1 MKYWLAKIIDEI
13 DFQRKSQEDV
23 AKHLGISGPAFSKNL
38 SGKSELNFLNMIKL
52 VKDLYED
59 NVELTFMVREFCKK
73 MNGKKNIRIA
83 MEYANAIGDFELLRI
98 AVQKG
103 FNSNNTLTKE
113 WAFVYEMV
121 LIRLKR
127 FLSDKSLLE
136 ELNERKK
143 HRTVK
148 SDEAKIMLD
157 IITFYTLYESREY
170 KMIFNYSEML
180 LPKIEKISDA
190 FIRDLYRVR
199 IQEIIAYASLMD
211 EQIDKSRDI
220 CHEILNTED
229 NFGYL
234 DMLKVSALGC
244 LGESYSFDSYEQSL
258 WYLNK
263 GIELLNKC
271 HSHRAVERK
280 RNFLNMRSY
289 IRLINKKDLHD
300 LDIYDVGEVALKY
313 IINGNEKEAVRLL
326 RNEEKEKGKLTPM
339 KLCYLGMA
347 LKDRSL
353 LEQSIEGFINE
364 GCKFYCRLPRKIL
377 EEFNKYGIIFMGD
390 AK

>member
-52 VKDLYED
+52 VKELYED

-170 KMIFNYSEML
+170 KMLFNYSEML

-220 CHEILNTED
+220 CHKILNTED

-289 IRLINKKDLHD
+289 IRLINKKDLYD
-300 LDIYDVGEVALKY
+300 LDIYDVGEVALKH

-326 RNEEKEKGKLTPM
+326 RNVEKEKGKLTPM

>member
-1 MKYWLAKIIDEI
+1 MKHWLAKIIDQI
-13 DFQRKSQEDV
+13 DFQKKNQEDI
-23 AKHLGISGPAFSKNL
+23 AKYLGISGPAFSKNL

-73 MNGKKNIRIA
+73 MSGKKNIRIA
-83 MEYANAIGDFELLRI
+83 MEYGNAIGDFELLRI

-143 HRTVK
+143 HRSVK
-148 SDEAKIMLD
+148 SDETKIMLD

-170 KMIFNYSEML
+170 KMLFNYSEML
-180 LPKIEKISDA
+180 LPKIQKIKDN
-190 FIRDLYRVR
+190 FTRDLYRTR
-199 IQEIIAYASLMD
+199 IQEITAYASLMD
-211 EQIDKSRDI
+211 DQIDKSREI
-220 CHEILNTED
+220 CHEILNTKD

-244 LGESYSFDSYEQSL
+244 LGESYSFDSCEQSL
-258 WYLNK
+258 WYLTK
-263 GIELLNKC
+263 GIDLLNRC
-271 HSHRAVERK
+271 HSDRASERK
-280 RNFLNMRSY
+280 KNFLNMRSY
-289 IRLINKKDLHD
+289 IRLINNKDLHD
-300 LDIYDVGEVALKY
+300 LDIYDVGEEALKY
-313 IINGNEKEAVRLL
+313 IVLGNERRAIELL
-326 RNEEKEKGKLTPM
+326 KNEEKEKGKLSSM

-347 LKDRSL
+347 LKDRTL
-353 LEQSIEGFINE
+353 LERSIEGFIGE
-364 GCKFYCRLPRKIL
+364 GCKFYCRLPKKIL
-377 EEFNKYGIIFMGD
+377 EEFNKYGIIYMGD

>member
-143 HRTVK
+143 HRTVE

-170 KMIFNYSEML
+170 KMLFNYSEML

-300 LDIYDVGEVALKY
+300 LDIYDVGEVALKH
-313 IINGNEKEAVRLL
+313 IINGNEK
-326 RNEEKEKGKLTPM
+326 K
-339 KLCYLGMA
+339 
-347 LKDRSL
+347 
-353 LEQSIEGFINE
+353 Q
-364 GCKFYCRLPRKIL
+364 
-377 EEFNKYGIIFMGD
+377 
-390 AK
+390 